1 MAFASLSLTL
11 LALLGS
17 VPTAS
22 AAPDVG
28 YLELFVTH
36 NRTVPL
42 TCTPGTFPAALDGTF
57 LLPSL
62 GQFEN
67 AGKSFQ
73 GLLDGY
79 VCGRG
84 ARVNLKRPVRPRKP
98 EKARVHCCLKRRV
111 CVWLGWFNVWPELL
125 GYMRRA
131 WLPQIIANA

>member
-1 MAFASLSLTL
+1 MYATLEIGSQIPFPGKVEEILACPSSFASEESHYFDVTMAVASLSLTL
-11 LALLGS
+11 LAILGS

-28 YLELFVTH
+28 YLEMFKTH

-84 ARVNLKRPVRPRKP
+84 ARVNLKRPV
-98 EKARVHCCLKRRV
+98 KA
-111 CVWLGWFNVWPELL
+111 
-125 GYMRRA
+125 A
-131 WLPQIIANA
+131 